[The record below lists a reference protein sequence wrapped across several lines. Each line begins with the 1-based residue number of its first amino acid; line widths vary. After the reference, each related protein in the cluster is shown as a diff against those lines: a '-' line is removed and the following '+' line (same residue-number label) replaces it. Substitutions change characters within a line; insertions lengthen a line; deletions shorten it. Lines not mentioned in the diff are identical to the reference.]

1 MAMVDITRP
10 SRWAAFLVLAALAG
24 PLLRPAMAGDET
36 AIRFTLDRRI
46 DGPAAPFFLAIE
58 KGYFQAEGLNVTI
71 DAATGSPESLN
82 RLATGGYH
90 MGVADLNSL
99 IQLRDGVPD
108 TPIKAVFVIF
118 DKPPSA
124 IIARKSRGIAT
135 PKDLEGKRLA
145 VPAADDTFAQWP
157 VFAKVNGIDTDRV
170 KMENVGLPVREPM
183 LAAGE
188 VDAIIGCSFGSYID
202 LKERGVPPG
211 DLAVLAMA
219 DYGVDLYGDAIMV
232 NTGFAAEKPQAVR
245 SFLRAYLKA
254 LKDTVRDPARAVE
267 AVLHRSDAAGRTVEL
282 ERLRMAIGDNV
293 ITPAVKA
300 AGYGGVEP
308 ERFGAAIDQLAL
320 TYRFRAREKAT
331 EAFDPS
337 FLPPAAY
344 RKVSETV
351 SR

>member
-1 MAMVDITRP
+1 MAMIDFMRP
-10 SRWAAFLVLAALAG
+10 SRSAAFLIIAAFAG
-24 PLLRPAMAGDET
+24 LLLRPALAGTET
-36 AIRFTLDRRI
+36 AIHFTLDRKI
-46 DGPAAPFFLAIE
+46 DGPAAPFFVAIE

-82 RLATGGYH
+82 RLATGSYQ

-99 IQLRDGVPD
+99 IQLRDGDPD

-157 VFAKVNGIDTDRV
+157 IFAKVNGIDADRV
-170 KMENVGLPVREPM
+170 QVENVGVPVREPM

-188 VDAIIGCSFGSYID
+188 VDAIIGCSFGSYVD

-219 DYGVDLYGDAIMV
+219 DYRVELYGDAIMV
-232 NTGFAAEKPQAVR
+232 NTAFAAEKPEAVR

-267 AVLHRSDAAGRTVEL
+267 AVLHRSDAASRTVEL
-282 ERLRMAIGDNV
+282 ERLHMAIGDNV
-293 ITPAVKA
+293 VTPAVKA
-300 AGYGGVEP
+300 AGYGGIEP
-308 ERFGAAIDQLAL
+308 ERFGAALDQLAL
-320 TYRFRAREKAT
+320 TYRFKARDKAAD
-331 EAFDPS
+331 AFDPS
-337 FLPPAAY
+337 FLPAAADRTVSAPAA
-344 RKVSETV
+344 R
-351 SR
+351 